1 MSDIVWIGETNART
15 AKRFGIRAADRLY
28 HTYVLGQ
35 TGVGKTTL
43 LQNIL
48 AQDIGTGRGCALI
61 DPHGDLAAGVL
72 ANAPDA
78 HRIAITYLDI
88 ADPDFPVGYNP
99 LMRVSEGRRPLV
111 ASGLMSVM
119 AKLWSDAWGPRMEHI
134 LRNTLLALLDQ
145 PRAELPDVLS
155 MLGDKQF
162 RARAMRNIEN
172 EQVRTFWEKEFS
184 GYSERYLNEAIAPI
198 QNKIGAFLADPRL
211 RRFVS
216 PKDGGMR
223 LRKIMDEGGVLLVN
237 LSKGRVGEDSA
248 SLLGSLIVTAIGLA
262 ALSRAGMPEA
272 ARRPFFVV
280 VDEFQNVTTLA
291 FAEMLSELRKF
302 GVGFVLAHQYLAQL
316 DPAIRAA
323 VLGNVGT
330 VISFRVGP
338 EDAQTLARQFAP
350 RFSPLDLINLPNYH
364 IYLRLMI
371 DGAPS
376 QPFSAVTLRVPRSG

>member
-1 MSDIVWIGETNART
+1 MNDIVWIGETNART
-15 AKRFGIRAADRLY
+15 AKRFGIRATDRLY
-28 HTYVLGQ
+28 HTYILGQ

-48 AQDIGTGRGCALI
+48 AQDIADGRGCALI
-61 DPHGDLAAGVL
+61 DPHGDLAARVL
-72 ANAPDA
+72 ATAPDA
-78 HRIAITYLDI
+78 RRSAITYLDI

-99 LMRVSEGRRPLV
+99 LMHVSEGRRPLV

-119 AKLWSDAWGPRMEHI
+119 EKLWSDAWGPRMEHI

-145 PRAELPDVLS
+145 PRAELSDVLS

-162 RARAMRNIEN
+162 RTRAIRNIEN
-172 EQVRTFWEKEFS
+172 EQVRAFWEKEFS

-262 ALSRAGMPEA
+262 ALSRADMPEA
-272 ARRPFFVV
+272 ARRPFFTV

-338 EDAQTLARQFAP
+338 EDAHTLARQFAP
-350 RFSPLDLINLPNYH
+350 RFSPLDLISLPNYH

-376 QPFSAVTLRVPRSG
+376 QPFSAVTFSGPRSR